1 MLKQLFRRGSQNVLL
16 TGVKRVVF
24 LWVYF
29 LDKKGVFTHFKAS
42 TSAVCPSGRMH
53 RRTFPDLERGGG
65 GGVSADS
72 KSLVVKHKYSLGQI
86 TKKKK
91 KNQQKIMKLNFVRRY
106 RMEQNVALIDQ

>member
-1 MLKQLFRRGSQNVLL
+1 M
-16 TGVKRVVF
+16 
-24 LWVYF
+24 
-29 LDKKGVFTHFKAS
+29 FTHFKAS
-42 TSAVCPSGRMH
+42 TFAVCPSGRMH

-91 KNQQKIMKLNFVRRY
+91 TAKNNEIELCQAVSHGAERST
-106 RMEQNVALIDQ
+106 D

>member
-1 MLKQLFRRGSQNVLL
+1 M
-16 TGVKRVVF
+16 
-24 LWVYF
+24 
-29 LDKKGVFTHFKAS
+29 FTHFKAS

-91 KNQQKIMKLNFVRRY
+91 KTAKNNEIELCQAVSHGAERST
-106 RMEQNVALIDQ
+106 D

>member
-16 TGVKRVVF
+16 TGVKSVF
-24 LWVYF
+24 LFCFVLF
-29 LDKKGVFTHFKAS
+29 CFVFDKKECLHILKRRH
-42 TSAVCPSGRMH
+42 SGRMH
-53 RRTFPDLERGGG
+53 RLTFPDLEWGGD

-91 KNQQKIMKLNFVRRY
+91 KKHTAKNNKIELCQAVSRGAERNT
-106 RMEQNVALIDQ
+106 D